1 MNSLKIFVLCL
12 IIICIGVSDCL
23 SIKNTNKQTYTGT
36 VKYFVEGK
44 GIGKITPDNGGKDV
58 LVHFSQIVTNGDKI
72 LYGGQRV
79 QYQITQSRGGPT
91 ASNVTII

>member
-12 IIICIGVSDCL
+12 IIICIGVIDCL
-23 SIKNTNKQTYTGT
+23 SIKNTNKQKYTGT

-44 GIGKITPDNGGKDV
+44 GFGMITPDNGQKDV
-58 LVHFSQIVTNGDKI
+58 LVHFSEIVTNGNKI

-79 QYQITQSRGGPT
+79 EYEITQSNKGPR
-91 ASNVTII
+91 ASNVKTI